1 MSMAYRLLHK
11 FVNGSSPLALGMVLN
26 RSHEFVFVDSWN
38 HNQPQKCCLVM
49 LHQTSIPHL
58 GIYQVWRS
66 EIFSMSLG
74 IVFVLDIFMCVR
86 VYSYPVIW
94 SYNPVDS
101 IAHKH
106 LQHLPASLS
115 LYARALS
122 GIQHMHCKHKIML
135 HSIFFINRSLS
146 NRK

>member
-94 SYNPVDS
+94 
-101 IAHKH
+101 
-106 LQHLPASLS
+106 
-115 LYARALS
+115 
-122 GIQHMHCKHKIML
+122 
-135 HSIFFINRSLS
+135 
-146 NRK
+146 